1 MLLGEAKQEA
11 TAGSIIIGKQHQE
24 ANTRNNNTQQQHGAA
39 SGSNMRKQQHKATT
53 GRGVNKNNKEVNN
66 Y

>member
-24 ANTRNNNTQQQHGAA
+24 ANTRNNNTQQHGAA
-39 SGSNMRKQQHKATT
+39 SGSNMRKQQHKTTT
-53 GRGVNKNNKEVNN
+53 GRSVNKNNKEENN